1 MRRRVAGTRRSPHGK
16 SPARG
21 ASSQESP
28 ARGASS
34 REVAGTR
41 RVLAGVGWH
50 TARPRG
56 RRGHV
61 QRRRRPPERGLSSRR
76 RGRHEA
82 RDWLRLARR
91 VIGCDSRRRPP
102 RRTTARWAAP
112 RLRPAREGGT
122 PRATRSEP
130 AYPRWRWGSPATT
143 IRAAKSKGKRSA
155 AEEMRRAC
163 LLLLLRPA
171 AAATCVLS
179 RSLVL
184 LKSGRSASTRVAN
197 ELARARGR
205 RRPSNET
212 ASVAARRALERG
224 SSNMSAQVSGCP
236 LAREVARSPG
246 GTEIRRLCYGLG
258 RRRDQSFAKVIEHG
272 RRLFESSGRAGARR
286 GGGERDVQGAGQA
299 LARGARGA
307 AAARGSVEAP
317 RRRRELSRRRLD
329 AATAGSGRDR
339 ADPESADA
347 RGRASREAADRR
359 ISQTPHVVTH
369 NPATVAGGCF
379 GDARPG
385 GARRLARLLKED
397 EETAVVAWTR
407 RNALRI
413 VLSQRCASLKGDWG
427 GSSDACFPWNT
438 TAFPARGWA
447 GAAARAYGVERG
459 AGAGEEGARRHD
471 RGWVR
476 GRATPREQPPIV
488 RSDSIEPRDRPRDH
502 RRDTAG
508 AASRPSRATAA
519 PPRRSTTRTSPP
531 HPRKSSP
538 TC

>member
-1 MRRRVAGTRRSPHGK
+1 MGGATPASSARGRD
-16 SPARG
+16 PARDPQRTRVSTLALG
-21 ASSQESP
+21 QPRDDDSCGQKQRKKVGS
-28 ARGASS
+28 RGN
-34 REVAGTR
+34 
-41 RVLAGVGWH
+41 
-50 TARPRG
+50 
-56 RRGHV
+56 
-61 QRRRRPPERGLSSRR
+61 
-76 RGRHEA
+76 
-82 RDWLRLARR
+82 
-91 VIGCDSRRRPP
+91 
-102 RRTTARWAAP
+102 AP
-112 RLRPAREGGT
+112 RLPPPAPPPSGGGHVRPVPVPRPPQERPVRVDARRERARARARTAPAIKRDGFGR
-122 PRATRSEP
+122 RATR
-130 AYPRWRWGSPATT
+130 ARTR
-143 IRAAKSKGKRSA
+143 
-155 AEEMRRAC
+155 
-163 LLLLLRPA
+163 
-171 AAATCVLS
+171 
-179 RSLVL
+179 LVEHVGAGL
-184 LKSGRSASTRVAN
+184 GLP
-197 ELARARGR
+197 ARARGR
-205 RRPSNET
+205 ALAGRHGNTPALLRPRKTTRSVICKSHRTRSSSLRVERSRRCTPRRRRTRRAGSRPS
-212 ASVAARRALERG
+212 SGARR
-224 SSNMSAQVSGCP
+224 S
-236 LAREVARSPG
+236 
-246 GTEIRRLCYGLG
+246 
-258 RRRDQSFAKVIEHG
+258 
-272 RRLFESSGRAGARR
+272 RR
-286 GGGERDVQGAGQA
+286 GGGAGFC
-299 LARGARGA
+299 RGA
-307 AAARGSVEAP
+307 AATP
-317 RRRRELSRRRLD
+317 RALATTRLD

-438 TAFPARGWA
+438 TSFPARGWA

-531 HPRKSSP
+531 RPRKSSP